1 MKLSHA
7 PSFQGRV
14 PTAVHHPLGTPGPTA
29 QPGGLRA
36 QPMLFACTTERKEG
50 LGASQGTALLGAAAE
65 WGWDPPRFQGKR
77 GSHEPPPEGYQQILA
92 LLRWG
97 TGKQPWCKQRAKG
110 AATPSPPAVTPRGQG
125 QAGKESVL
133 QRGQEGMILVPP
145 ARPHSLGAALRRGLS
160 PLQSRTPPRVLAG
173 GSYCLRWSPG
183 RLLPGVLHIKTLLHI
198 CLLHIRIDAALGACR
213 GRRFCCTCGG
223 AAAAP

>member
-36 QPMLFACTTERKEG
+36 QPMLFACTTEGKEG

-77 GSHEPPPEGYQQILA
+77 GSHEAPPRGVPTNFGTTAVGDWKAA
-92 LLRWG
+92 LV
-97 TGKQPWCKQRAKG
+97 QAACKGRRA
-110 AATPSPPAVTPRGQG
+110 PSPPAVTPRGQG

-145 ARPHSLGAALRRGLS
+145 ARPHSLGAALRGGLS

-183 RLLPGVLHIKTLLHI
+183 RLLPGVLHN
-198 CLLHIRIDAALGACR
+198 
-213 GRRFCCTCGG
+213 
-223 AAAAP
+223 

>member
-1 MKLSHA
+1 MHPHSRAGYPRLCITPWAPPAPRHSPGGCEHSPCCSHA
-7 PSFQGRV
+7 LRRERRGWG
-14 PTAVHHPLGTPGPTA
+14 HP
-29 QPGGLRA
+29 RA
-36 QPMLFACTTERKEG
+36 QPCWEQQQSGVGIPHDSKAKGGPTR
-50 LGASQGTALLGAAAE
+50 
-65 WGWDPPRFQGKR
+65 
-77 GSHEPPPEGYQQILA
+77 PPPEGYQQILA

-110 AATPSPPAVTPRGQG
+110 AAAPSPPAVTPRGQG

-145 ARPHSLGAALRRGLS
+145 ARPHSLGAALRGGLS

-183 RLLPGVLHIKTLLHI
+183 RLLPGVLHN
-198 CLLHIRIDAALGACR
+198 
-213 GRRFCCTCGG
+213 
-223 AAAAP
+223 